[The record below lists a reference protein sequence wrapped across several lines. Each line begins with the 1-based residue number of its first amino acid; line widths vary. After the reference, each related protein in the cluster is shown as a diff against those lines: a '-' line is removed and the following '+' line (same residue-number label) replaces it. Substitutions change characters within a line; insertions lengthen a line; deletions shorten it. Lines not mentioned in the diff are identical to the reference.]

1 MRRLGRESAAA
12 NLILKKDYPKTGY
25 SAQSTLA
32 LVLQTEGR
40 RLLRSFLLMMLVGS
54 GALCGCAPAGHF
66 YETGSFVARP
76 RDACA
81 LPETVVGFAN
91 TLNKKIGQRD
101 GPRERVASVQGL
113 VTSGIPI
120 ESRNQFVTCRGMLVF
135 ASGQT
140 QSGTLSVVDRTAGE
154 ITQSSW
160 QSDEAV
166 KKLQDEQR
174 AQYAEAE
181 RRARSERIAERAAL
195 IEKDAVLFDND
206 PGSIVLIEKLA
217 QLVRDNGFSCTSVS
231 SARPALMSRGYVL
244 GCNKFSYTYDIQ
256 DKGGNWLVS
265 VR

>member
-25 SAQSTLA
+25 SAQSTLT

-81 LPETVVGFAN
+81 LPETAVGFA
-91 TLNKKIGQRD
+91 TSLNKKIGQRD

-113 VTSGIPI
+113 VASGILI
-120 ESRNQFVTCRGMLVF
+120 ESRDQFVSCRGALVF

-140 QSGTLSVVDRTAGE
+140 QSGTLSVVDRTTGE

-160 QSDEAV
+160 QSDEAL
-166 KKLQDEQR
+166 KRDEQR
-174 AQYAEAE
+174 TQYAEAE
-181 RRARSERIAERAAL
+181 RRARSERIVERAAL
-195 IEKDAVLFDND
+195 IEKDAVLFEND
-206 PGSIVLIEKLA
+206 PGSIALIEKLV

-231 SARPALMSRGYVL
+231 SARPVLMSRGYVL
-244 GCNKFSYTYDIQ
+244 GCNKFSYTYDIK

-265 VR
+265 AR

>member
-1 MRRLGRESAAA
+1 
-12 NLILKKDYPKTGY
+12 
-25 SAQSTLA
+25 
-32 LVLQTEGR
+32 
-40 RLLRSFLLMMLVGS
+40 MLVS
-54 GALCGCAPAGHF
+54 IGALCGCAPAGQF

-81 LPETVVGFAN
+81 LPETASGFAN
-91 TLNKKIGQRD
+91 SLNKKIGQRD
-101 GPRERVASVQGL
+101 GPRERVASVQG
-113 VTSGIPI
+113 VVASGILI
-120 ESRNQFVTCRGMLVF
+120 ESRDQFVSCRGTLVF

-140 QSGTLSVVDRTAGE
+140 QNGTISVVGRAADV

-166 KKLQDEQR
+166 QRLRDEQR
-174 AQYAEAE
+174 AQNAEAE
-181 RRARSERIAERAAL
+181 GRARSQRIAERAAL

-206 PGSIVLIEKLA
+206 SGSIALIGKLV

>member
-1 MRRLGRESAAA
+1 MTIFGL
-12 NLILKKDYPKTGY
+12 
-25 SAQSTLA
+25 
-32 LVLQTEGR
+32 
-40 RLLRSFLLMMLVGS
+40 
-54 GALCGCAPAGHF
+54 GALCGCAPPGQF

-81 LPETVVGFAN
+81 LPETAVDFAVS
-91 TLNKKIGQRD
+91 LNRKIGQRD
-101 GPRERVASVQGL
+101 GPRERVVSVQGL
-113 VTSGIPI
+113 VAPGTVV
-120 ESRNQFVTCRGMLVF
+120 ESQSQFVSCRGVLVF

-140 QSGTLSVVDRTAGE
+140 QSGTISVVSRAAGE

-160 QSDEAV
+160 KSDEAV
-166 KKLQDEQR
+166 QKLQDEQR
-174 AQYAEAE
+174 EQNLEAE
-181 RRARSERIAERAAL
+181 RRARSQKIAERAAL

-206 PGSIVLIEKLA
+206 PGSIVLIEKLV

-256 DKGGNWLVS
+256 DKGGHWLVS